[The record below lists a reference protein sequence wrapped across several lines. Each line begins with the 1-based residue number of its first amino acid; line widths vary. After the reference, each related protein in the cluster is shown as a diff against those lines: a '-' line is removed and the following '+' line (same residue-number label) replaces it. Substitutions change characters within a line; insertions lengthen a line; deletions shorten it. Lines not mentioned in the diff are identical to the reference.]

1 MAISAKKTAQKNK
14 KKPGKSFFQGVKAE
28 MKRVIWP
35 TKRDLISYIIMVIV
49 TTIIVMAVMGISDGV
64 FSRIFN
70 LLRIIVG

>member
-35 TKRDLISYIIMVIV
+35 TKRELISYIIMVIV
-49 TTIIVMAVMGISDGV
+49 TTIIVMG
-64 FSRIFN
+64 
-70 LLRIIVG
+70 

>member
-14 KKPGKSFFQGVKAE
+14 KKLGKSFFQGVKAE

-35 TKRDLISYIIMVIV
+35 TKRELISYIIMVIV

>member
-35 TKRDLISYIIMVIV
+35 TRRELINYVIMVVV
-49 TTIIVMAVMGISDGV
+49 TTVIVMAVMGISDGV

-70 LLRIIVG
+70 ILRLIVG